1 MTVALPSMIAL
12 LEMPQTELSSLQR
25 AKVRRVSQMFR
36 KHVARGDGCWTWTGR
51 IHRDGYGQFKLDLQA
66 RHAHI
71 IGWLI
76 ENRAPLD
83 GKEVDHICQNRACV
97 RPDHLRLQTHRQN
110 TLRNSGP
117 VARRYREARGLEPG
131 VLEEDLVVVPEEVS
145 GEIGQEW
152 WSPFWVPE
160 KKGVQ
165 L

>member
-1 MTVALPSMIAL
+1 MIAL
-12 LEMPQTELSSLQR
+12 LETPQTELSSLQR

-36 KHVARGDGCWTWTGR
+36 KFVARGDGCWTWKGR

-76 ENRAPLD
+76 ENRAPLA

-97 RPDHLRLQTHRQN
+97 RPDHLRLQTHREN

-131 VLEEDLVVVPEEVS
+131 QLEEDLVVVPEEVPEEV
-145 GEIGQEW
+145 GREW
-152 WSPFWVPE
+152 VSPFSRPE
-160 KKGVQ
+160 KTVVED
-165 L
+165 

>member
-1 MTVALPSMIAL
+1 
-12 LEMPQTELSSLQR
+12 
-25 AKVRRVSQMFR
+25 MFR
-36 KHVARGDGCWTWTGR
+36 KFVARGDGCWTWKGR

-76 ENRAPLD
+76 ENRAPLA

-97 RPDHLRLQTHRQN
+97 RPDHLRLQTHREN

-131 VLEEDLVVVPEEVS
+131 QLEEDLVVVPEEVPEEV
-145 GEIGQEW
+145 GREW
-152 WSPFWVPE
+152 VSPFSRPE
-160 KKGVQ
+160 KTVVED
-165 L
+165 